1 MSSRKLTECSGG
13 IWNLTFFMKNWDQQS
28 SEMGAAPSLEDDGAD
43 PDDDEIIPMAS
54 GRLSVSKNFIFYFL
68 KNRLRKGKWDYCNMC

>member
-1 MSSRKLTECSGG
+1 
-13 IWNLTFFMKNWDQQS
+13 
-28 SEMGAAPSLEDDGAD
+28 MGAAPSLEDDGAD

-68 KNRLRKGKWDYCNMC
+68 KNRLRKGK